1 MIRCNCRSGGM
12 TKSSA
17 TYTDDSWEIP
27 FETITDLEWL
37 GSGSQ
42 GAVFSGR
49 LNDRLVAVKKVRDK
63 TETEI
68 KHLQH
73 LNHENLIKFM

>member
-1 MIRCNCRSGGM
+1 M
-12 TKSSA
+12 TKSTIAYS
-17 TYTDDSWEIP
+17 DDEWEIP

-42 GAVFSGR
+42 GAVFIGR
-49 LNDRLVAVKKVRDK
+49 LNGCLVAVKKVKDK
-63 TETEI
+63 SETEI

-73 LNHENLIKFM
+73 LNHENLIKFV

>member
-1 MIRCNCRSGGM
+1 MSKL
-12 TKSSA
+12 TV
-17 TYTDDSWEIP
+17 TYSDDNWEIP
-27 FETITDLEWL
+27 FERITHLEWL

-42 GAVFSGR
+42 GAVFSGQ

-63 TETEI
+63 SETEI

>member
-1 MIRCNCRSGGM
+1 MTRS
-12 TKSSA
+12 TTTSS
-17 TYTDDSWEIP
+17 DNNWEIP
-27 FETITDLEWL
+27 FETITHLEWL

-42 GAVFSGR
+42 GAVFSGQ
-49 LNDRLVAVKKVRDK
+49 LNDRLVAVKKVKDK
-63 TETEI
+63 SETEI